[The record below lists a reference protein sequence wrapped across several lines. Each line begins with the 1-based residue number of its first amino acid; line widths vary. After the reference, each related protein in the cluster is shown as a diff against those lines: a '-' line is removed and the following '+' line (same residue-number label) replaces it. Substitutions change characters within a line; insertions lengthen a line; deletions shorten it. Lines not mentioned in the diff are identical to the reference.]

1 MCSRFQRGSG
11 IKALVHAFASEL
23 PAEAIDA
30 LAVVDDGKIEAA
42 PGSVQPVV
50 VSNRDGR
57 RKMLPMRWGFRLPDR
72 FLFNTRSEGAESSRF
87 WRDAFQQRRCLIPA
101 DAYFEWSQG
110 ADGRTK
116 YLLQVEDEK
125 LFGMAG
131 LWSSWVNPQSGKLE
145 ETFSILTCEA
155 AANIRHIHERQ
166 PVILTPEEYA
176 AYLTP
181 EILEPMRLLRQRPRP
196 KLVAREAEEPRQY
209 SLFDAMS

>member
-11 IKALVHAFASEL
+11 TKALVHAFASEL
-23 PAEAIDA
+23 PAAEIEP
-30 LAVVDDGKIEAA
+30 LAVNENETIQAA

-50 VSNRDGR
+50 VSDRDGR
-57 RKMLPMRWGFRLPDR
+57 RKLLPMRWGFRLPDR
-72 FLFNTRSEGAESSRF
+72 FLFNTRSEGAETSRF
-87 WRDAFQQRRCLIPA
+87 WKDAFQQRRCLVPA
-101 DAYFEWSQG
+101 DAYFEWSQS

-116 YLLQVEDEK
+116 YLLQVEDEQ

-145 ETFSILTCEA
+145 ATFSILTCEA

-181 EILEPMRLLRQRPRP
+181 EMLEPMRLLRQRPRP
-196 KLVAREAEEPRQY
+196 RLVAREAELPRQY
-209 SLFDAMS
+209 SLFDAKS